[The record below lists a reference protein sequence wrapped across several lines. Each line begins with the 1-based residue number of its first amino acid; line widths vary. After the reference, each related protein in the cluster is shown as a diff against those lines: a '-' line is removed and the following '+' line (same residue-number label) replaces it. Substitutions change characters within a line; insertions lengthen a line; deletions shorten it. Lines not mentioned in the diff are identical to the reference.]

1 MYPNYNIYNP
11 FSVREETDS
20 EIISLTEALQLIR
33 ESINNEKNDQKYI
46 ENLIRISPNELQRS
60 VLGMIREDEV
70 RHQRILESVYN
81 KLMNN
86 TNSQGMNNN
95 NQNMNVDNSMFRQTG
110 DYKNSLQESMLAEI
124 KGAKKYRRILGAM
137 PDKESYT
144 LLMSILTDEMLHA
157 TMFSFLV
164 NSL

>member
-20 EIISLTEALQLIR
+20 EIISLTQGLQLIR
-33 ESINNEKNDQKYI
+33 ESINEEKKDQANYEKLIMMAPND
-46 ENLIRISPNELQRS
+46 LQRS
-60 VLGMIREDEV
+60 VLEMIKEDELK
-70 RHQRILESVYN
+70 HQRILQEVYY

-86 TNSQGMNNN
+86 NQNNTN
-95 NQNMNVDNSMFRQTG
+95 NQEVNSNNTLFRQSN
-110 DYKNSLQESMLAEI
+110 DYKNSLQESMLGEI
-124 KGAKKYRRILGAM
+124 KAAKKYRRILGAM
-137 PDKESYT
+137 PDKESYA
-144 LLMSILTDEMLHA
+144 LLFSIVTDEMLHA

>member
-20 EIISLTEALQLIR
+20 EIISLTQSLQLIR
-33 ESINNEKNDQKYI
+33 ESIDDEKEDQMYI
-46 ENLIRISPNELQRS
+46 ENLIRMAPNELQRS

-70 RHQRILESVYN
+70 RHQRILQSVYN

-86 TNSQGMNNN
+86 SNNQTNVNNQGMNSNN
-95 NQNMNVDNSMFRQTG
+95 TFFRQAN
-110 DYKNSLQESMLAEI
+110 DYKNSLQESMLGEI
-124 KGAKKYRRILGAM
+124 KAAKKYRRILGAM

-157 TMFSFLV
+157 TMYSFLV

>member
-95 NQNMNVDNSMFRQTG
+95 QNMNVDNSMFRQTG

>member
-33 ESINNEKNDQKYI
+33 ESINEEKKDQSNYEKLIMMAPND
-46 ENLIRISPNELQRS
+46 LQRS
-60 VLGMIREDEV
+60 VLEMIKEDELK
-70 RHQRILESVYN
+70 HQRILQEVYY

-86 TNSQGMNNN
+86 SNVNNQINNFNEQGMNNSFYR
-95 NQNMNVDNSMFRQTG
+95 QDN
-110 DYKNSLQESMLAEI
+110 DYKSKLQESMLGEI
-124 KGAKKYRRILGAM
+124 KAAKKYRRILGAM
-137 PDKESYT
+137 PDKESYA
-144 LLMSILTDEMLHA
+144 LLFSIVTDEMLHA